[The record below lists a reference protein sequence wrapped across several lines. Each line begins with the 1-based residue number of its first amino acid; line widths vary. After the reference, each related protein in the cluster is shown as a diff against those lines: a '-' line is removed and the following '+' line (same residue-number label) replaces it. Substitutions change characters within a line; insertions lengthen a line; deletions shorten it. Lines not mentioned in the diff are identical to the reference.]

1 MKIGIFDSGVGG
13 LTVYSALEKSF
24 PFCDFTYFAD
34 TAHLPYGNKSKKAVI
49 SYSRRI
55 IEFLTSRGAELIV
68 CACNTASS
76 VAVPVLKRESSVPL
90 YGVIE
95 AAVEEAKKSKRVAII
110 GTKLTVKSRAY
121 ERAILR
127 KKPGTKVFAQAAP
140 LFVPLVEEGWV
151 RTEVCR
157 KVVEIYLRDIKKR
170 RPDAL
175 ILACTHYPVLRGLIS
190 DYLGSSVKLIDSSSI
205 VNILAKHIKPD
216 LKKGRSEFFV
226 SDDPSHFT
234 EIAVNIM
241 KIGVKKVKLCT
252 KFV

>member
-13 LTVYSALEKSF
+13 LTVYGTLKKRF
-24 PFCDFTYFAD
+24 PFCDFIYFAD

-49 SYSRRI
+49 SYSRRVI
-55 IEFLTSRGAELIV
+55 GFLAGKGADLIV

-76 VAVPVLKRESSVPL
+76 VAVPELKKESPVPL

-95 AAVEEAKKSKRVAII
+95 AAAEVAKKSKRVAVI
-110 GTKLTVKSRAY
+110 GTKLTIKSRAY
-121 ERAILR
+121 ERAILG
-127 KKPGTKVFAQAAP
+127 KKSGIKVFVRATP

-151 RTEVCR
+151 GTDVCR
-157 KVVEIYLRDIKKR
+157 SVVEIYLGDIKKY

-175 ILACTHYPVLRGLIS
+175 VLACTHYPVLKGLIS

-205 VNILAKHIKPD
+205 VNVLAKRIRQGSGS
-216 LKKGRSEFFV
+216 GRSEFFV
-226 SDDPSHFT
+226 SDDPAHFAET
-234 EIAVNIM
+234 AKNVM